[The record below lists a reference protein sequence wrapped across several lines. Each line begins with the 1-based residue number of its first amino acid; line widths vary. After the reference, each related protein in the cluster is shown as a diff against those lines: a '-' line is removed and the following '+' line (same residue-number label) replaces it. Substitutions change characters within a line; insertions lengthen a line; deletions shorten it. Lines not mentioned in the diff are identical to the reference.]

1 MKLAAVLQ
9 GIVTLPRRTWWI
21 VSALGLSC
29 AAGAALYAAWAAEPA
44 PSLPATA
51 PAQPAISVAVE
62 ATAVAAAA
70 VEAPA
75 VEEVRATAEPARHEP
90 RRFLPQTPQESV
102 VFDVSSQGCF
112 GGREPERFEIRGEDP
127 GVVRVIDPGNGA
139 VTRTMALDEATRAE
153 LARTIAFYRSPPGDV
168 VCSMVELVQISFR
181 EGDKTVWSETYEDST
196 CETDY
201 LGAPWSLAELFD
213 AERKA
218 GKDRRMSRDTLGD

>member
-1 MKLAAVLQ
+1 MKLAAMLQ

-51 PAQPAISVAVE
+51 PAQLAIQATVE
-62 ATAVAAAA
+62 ATAVAA
-70 VEAPA
+70 PA
-75 VEEVRATAEPARHEP
+75 VAAEVRATAEPAGHEP
-90 RRFLPQTPQESV
+90 RQFLPQTREESV
-102 VFDVSSQGCF
+102 IFDVSSQGCF

-168 VCSMVELVQISFR
+168 VCSTVELVQVSFR
-181 EGDKTVWSETYEDST
+181 QGDKTVWSETYEDST

-201 LGAPWSLAELFD
+201 RGAPWSLAELFD
-213 AERKA
+213 AKRQA
-218 GKDRRMSRDTLGD
+218 GKDERMSRDPLSD